1 MFSERVLHLFN
12 KLNDVESASYFSPI
26 LCRASSTS
34 QFFFPVL
41 DPCVFVLLSYACFVF
56 KVTYLWFL
64 YDEQVLFR

>member
-34 QFFFPVL
+34 QLFFPVL
-41 DPCVFVLLSYACFVF
+41 DPCVSLS
-56 KVTYLWFL
+56 FL
-64 YDEQVLFR
+64 AMLVLFLKEN